1 MKIVSIS
8 LWCECTVPLTR
19 GDWFCF
25 RCKRP
30 IKR

>member
-8 LWCECTVPLTR
+8 LWCERIVPLVK

-30 IKR
+30 IRR